1 MSWATAALIRASSV
15 SRRRAGLSPAIR
27 SKIATASDLF
37 LISVFALIRMRLRV
51 CLKQFFSFHRAFQV
65 RLRDLVFLGQ
75 GMGEDGHLPPVKKV
89 EQPILDV
96 PLFGA

>member
-15 SRRRAGLSPAIR
+15 SRRRSGLSPAIR
-27 SKIATASDLF
+27 SKMATASDVF

-51 CLKQFFSFHRAFQV
+51 CLKQLLSFNRAFNV
-65 RLRDLVFLGQ
+65 RCRNLLFLGQ
-75 GMGEDGHLPPVKKV
+75 GMGEDGNLPPAKKV